1 MGRTISFAEGLQR
14 EAPGANGS
22 AMLNIGAAVA
32 KGGEGPNMDATLSFL
47 MSAGIMAFGV
57 WIVVGTV
64 IAGSPMPW
72 TFTGLVPMVLG
83 SISLYQVVSGVK
95 SA

>member
-1 MGRTISFAEGLQR
+1 
-14 EAPGANGS
+14 
-22 AMLNIGAAVA
+22 
-32 KGGEGPNMDATLSFL
+32 MDAALSYL
-47 MSAGIMAFGV
+47 ISAGIIAFGV

-64 IAGSPMPW
+64 TAGSMTW
-72 TFTGLVPMVLG
+72 TFAGLVPMVVG

>member
-1 MGRTISFAEGLQR
+1 MVPTRFPNEFG
-14 EAPGANGS
+14 
-22 AMLNIGAAVA
+22 
-32 KGGEGPNMDATLSFL
+32 GPNMDKALSYL
-47 MSAGIMAFGV
+47 ISAGIIAFGV

-64 IAGSPMPW
+64 TTGSPLAW
-72 TFTGLVPMVLG
+72 TLSGLLPLLVG

>member
-1 MGRTISFAEGLQR
+1 MPTIVTPIVPTRFPNES
-14 EAPGANGS
+14 
-22 AMLNIGAAVA
+22 
-32 KGGEGPNMDATLSFL
+32 GEPNMDTALSYL
-47 MSAGIMAFGV
+47 ISAGIIAFGV

-64 IAGSPMPW
+64 TAGSPMAG
-72 TFTGLVPMVLG
+72 TFTGLVPVVVG

>member
-1 MGRTISFAEGLQR
+1 LPTIVTPIVPTRFPNES
-14 EAPGANGS
+14 
-22 AMLNIGAAVA
+22 
-32 KGGEGPNMDATLSFL
+32 GEPNMDTALSYL
-47 MSAGIMAFGV
+47 ISAGIIAFGV

-64 IAGSPMPW
+64 TAGSPMAW
-72 TFTGLVPMVLG
+72 TLVPIVVG